1 MLLLLKTRGV
11 LKYHAGG
18 SVSIVP
24 QEKLSGIERL
34 TMFEGDSSVEVI
46 SSSSSLQQYRQ
57 VAVHNAS
64 R

>member
-18 SVSIVP
+18 SVSIGP

-46 SSSSSLQQYRQ
+46 SSSSSLQPYRTS
-57 VAVHNAS
+57 S
-64 R
+64 RA

>member
-1 MLLLLKTRGV
+1 MPVGLFLSFHK
-11 LKYHAGG
+11 K
-18 SVSIVP
+18 
-24 QEKLSGIERL
+24 KLSGIERL

-46 SSSSSLQQYRQ
+46 SSSSSLQSYRQ

>member
-18 SVSIVP
+18 SVSIVS

-46 SSSSSLQQYRQ
+46 SSSSSLQP
-57 VAVHNAS
+57 
-64 R
+64 